1 MDARSEDGLLHR
13 SGLKPASSAARASG
27 TLGRMAAGRPA
38 RRFVGSP
45 VRRFAVRDLSGSRF
59 RRAPRY
65 PFAASAHCR
74 VAA

>member
-1 MDARSEDGLLHR
+1 AGCPAAWRPGIPLAGLLV
-13 SGLKPASSAARASG
+13 
-27 TLGRMAAGRPA
+27 
-38 RRFVGSP
+38 RRFAGSPVCWFVGLLVCWFVGLP

-59 RRAPRY
+59 RRALRY

>member
-1 MDARSEDGLLHR
+1 
-13 SGLKPASSAARASG
+13 
-27 TLGRMAAGRPA
+27 MAAGRPA
-38 RRFVGSP
+38 RRFVGSPVCWFAGLLVCWFVGLP

-59 RRAPRY
+59 RRALRY

>member
-1 MDARSEDGLLHR
+1 
-13 SGLKPASSAARASG
+13 
-27 TLGRMAAGRPA
+27 MAAGRPA
-38 RRFVGSP
+38 RRFVGSPVRRFAGSPVCWFVGSP

-59 RRAPRY
+59 RRALRY

>member
-1 MDARSEDGLLHR
+1 MNS
-13 SGLKPASSAARASG
+13 
-27 TLGRMAAGRPA
+27 RMAAGRPA

-59 RRAPRY
+59 RRALRY
-65 PFAASAHCR
+65 RLAASAHCR

>member
-1 MDARSEDGLLHR
+1 
-13 SGLKPASSAARASG
+13 
-27 TLGRMAAGRPA
+27 MAAGRPA

-45 VRRFAVRDLSGSRF
+45 VRRFAVRDLSSSRF
-59 RRAPRY
+59 RRALRY